1 MKQVYKVKLSDK
13 DRNELRRITAKGKEN
28 VRKIRRAHILLLSD
42 GGKTDREIMERVGV
56 TRATVVR
63 IRKRYVT
70 EGLTK
75 ALEERPRSGRPVEI
89 SNEARAKI
97 TALACTKGP
106 DGRSRWTL
114 RLLATTAVELKFVED
129 ISHETVSEILKKKRT
144 ETPFEGAVV
153 YRKVNTYILVAHGT
167 NLGPLCTAL

>member
-1 MKQVYKVKLSDK
+1 M
-13 DRNELRRITAKGKEN
+13 
-28 VRKIRRAHILLLSD
+28 
-42 GGKTDREIMERVGV
+42 
-56 TRATVVR
+56 
-63 IRKRYVT
+63 
-70 EGLTK
+70 
-75 ALEERPRSGRPVEI
+75 

-129 ISHETVSEILKKKRT
+129 ISHETVSEILKKRT

>member
-75 ALEERPRSGRPVEI
+75 AQKRGQ
-89 SNEARAKI
+89 EADDQSR
-97 TALACTKGP
+97 LVTKP
-106 DGRSRWTL
+106 EPKSR
-114 RLLATTAVELKFVED
+114 
-129 ISHETVSEILKKKRT
+129 H
-144 ETPFEGAVV
+144 
-153 YRKVNTYILVAHGT
+153 
-167 NLGPLCTAL
+167 

>member
-114 RLLATTAVELKFVED
+114 KAA
-129 ISHETVSEILKKKRT
+129 SNHS
-144 ETPFEGAVV
+144 G
-153 YRKVNTYILVAHGT
+153 
-167 NLGPLCTAL
+167 